1 MARNTGAKCKLCR
14 REGDK
19 LYLKGQRCYSDK
31 CSFERRPYAPGEHG
45 QGRANISEY
54 SLQLREKQKVR
65 RIYGLQEN
73 KFKRYFKTAERMPGV
88 TGERFLE
95 LLERRLDNTVFR
107 LGFATS
113 RNEARQFVLHGH
125 IFVNDRKVNI
135 PSYQVEEGDEIS
147 VKDSSRK
154 NDRFQEIFEYNS
166 EYTPPEW
173 LSVNLD
179 KAEGKVMSM
188 PTMEDI
194 DFPVEEHLIV
204 EYYSR

>member
-1 MARNTGAKCKLCR
+1 MARDTGPKCKLCR

-19 LYLKGQRCYSDK
+19 LYLKGKRCYSDK

-45 QGRANISEY
+45 QGRANVSEY

-73 KFKRYFKTAERMPGV
+73 KFKRYFETAEKMSGV

-95 LLERRLDNTVFR
+95 LLERRLDNTVYR

-113 RNEARQFVLHGH
+113 RTEARQFILHGH
-125 IFVNDRKVNI
+125 IMVNDRKVNI
-135 PSYQVEEGDEIS
+135 PSYQIDEGDKIN

-154 NDRFQEIFEYNS
+154 NNRFQEIFEFNS
-166 EYTPPEW
+166 DYAPPEW
-173 LSVNLD
+173 LSVNID
-179 KAEGKVMSM
+179 KAEGKVLSL
-188 PTMEDI
+188 PEIENI
-194 DFPVEEHLIV
+194 DYPVEEHLIV

>member
-1 MARNTGAKCKLCR
+1 MARDTGPKCKLCR
-14 REGDK
+14 REGEK
-19 LYLKGQRCYSDK
+19 LYLKGSRCYSDK

-45 QGRANISEY
+45 QGRAQTSEY
-54 SLQLREKQKVR
+54 ALQLREKQKVR

-73 KFKRYFKTAERMPGV
+73 KFKRYFGMAEGMSGV
-88 TGERFLE
+88 TGENFLQ
-95 LLERRLDNTVFR
+95 LLERRLDNVVYR

-125 IFVNDRKVNI
+125 VYVNGRKVNI
-135 PSYQVEEGDEIS
+135 PSYQVDEEDSIS

-154 NDRFQEIFEYNS
+154 NKRFQEILEFNEDL
-166 EYTPPEW
+166 TPPEW
-173 LSVNLD
+173 LSVNMD
-179 KAEGKVMSM
+179 KAEGKVISLPEM
-188 PTMEDI
+188 DDL